1 MKANRIYIFYAVVIA
16 ILGIYALYLKQEQA
30 TRIQMYRLASAT
42 LKFCSKVLSNH
53 IEMSDWAI
61 QKSDAVFTAPESEQK
76 IGQSFKSFNERFE
89 SVLYERRIKS
99 SDIEKTDTRQLDSLL
114 LIYKAMDNL
123 FRSYN
128 KSIGFE
134 EARLLNIQSL
144 IKSGIQ
150 SQSNLEQ
157 ILLDI
162 RVKCPQIT
170 LLDEIEHRYKKT
182 LLNPNYGC
190 LPVLILN
197 KTCLHAGDL
206 IQGEFYLAPY
216 LKFTKNISI
225 EIAGKSMPMTE
236 GISSYQMVC
245 KDIKH
250 QDIPVKIKLRNPFT
264 DETRIYQK
272 TFSLN
277 ACQ

>member
-1 MKANRIYIFYAVVIA
+1 
-16 ILGIYALYLKQEQA
+16 
-30 TRIQMYRLASAT
+30 
-42 LKFCSKVLSNH
+42 
-53 IEMSDWAI
+53 
-61 QKSDAVFTAPESEQK
+61 
-76 IGQSFKSFNERFE
+76 
-89 SVLYERRIKS
+89 
-99 SDIEKTDTRQLDSLL
+99 
-114 LIYKAMDNL
+114 MDNL

-144 IKSGIQ
+144 LNSGIQ
-150 SQSNLEQ
+150 PQSNLEQ

-162 RVKCPQIT
+162 RVKCPQIA
-170 LLDEIEHRYKKT
+170 LLDEIENRYKKT
-182 LLNPNYGC
+182 LLNPNYGY

-206 IQGEFYLAPY
+206 IKGDLFLTAY

-236 GISSYQMVC
+236 GISSYKIAC
-245 KDIKH
+245 KDIKR
-250 QDIPVKIKLRNPFT
+250 QNIPVEIKLRNPFT
-264 DETRIYQK
+264 KDTMTYQNI
-272 TFSLN
+272 FSLN